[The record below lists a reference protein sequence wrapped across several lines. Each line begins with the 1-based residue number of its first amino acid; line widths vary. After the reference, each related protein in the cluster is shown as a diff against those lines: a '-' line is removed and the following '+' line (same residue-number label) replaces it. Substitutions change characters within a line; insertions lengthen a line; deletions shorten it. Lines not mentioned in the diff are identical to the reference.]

1 MNIKRWVALGIAAL
15 LVGVSILVNS
25 VSAALSTDWTSWLED
40 YESTMLETMGSTVI
54 ESGDVSERIVVLR
67 VDGVIQDTGAASSLF
82 ATEGYNHS
90 FFLQQLE
97 EAKNDPTVKGIVL
110 AVDSPGGGVV
120 ESAEIYKDL
129 MKIKDETEK
138 PIYVSMGGMAA
149 SGGYYIAAPADKIF
163 VMKETM
169 TGSIGVI
176 LQSVNYGDLAEKYG
190 VEFVTIKTGPYKDIL
205 SPSREMLP
213 EEEEMLQDMIND
225 SYEEFVRII
234 AEGRGMTE
242 EEVRKVAD
250 GRIINGRQ
258 AIEANLADDYGFE
271 EDVIAAMKE
280 DLDIPGAEVFEYSQE
295 QSLSSLFGVKV
306 QSFLGLDLETQ
317 VISKL
322 ITDNQAPRMMYLY
335 GEQ

>member
-1 MNIKRWVALGIAAL
+1 MNTKRWVALGIATL

-25 VSAALSTDWTSWLED
+25 VSAAFSTDWSSWLDD
-40 YESTMLETMGSTVI
+40 YETTMMDSMGTSVI
-54 ESGDVSERIVVLR
+54 EAGDTSNRIAVLR
-67 VDGVIQDTGAASSLF
+67 VDGVIQDTGSATSLLGS
-82 ATEGYNHS
+82 TGYNHG

-97 EAKNDPTVKGIVL
+97 EAKNDPTIKGIVL
-110 AVDSPGGGVV
+110 SVDSPGGGVV

-129 MKIKDETEK
+129 MKIKEETDK

-163 VMKETM
+163 VMRETM

-176 LQSVNYGDLAEKYG
+176 LQSINYGDLAEEYG
-190 VEFVTIKTGPYKDIL
+190 VDFVTIKTGPYKDIL
-205 SPSREMLP
+205 SPSRDMLP
-213 EEEEMLQDMIND
+213 EEEEMLQEMIND

-234 AEGRGMTE
+234 AEGRGMSE
-242 EEVRKVAD
+242 EEVRPVAD
-250 GRIINGRQ
+250 GRILNGRQ

-271 EDVIAAMKE
+271 EDVIAALKQ
-280 DLDIPGAEVFEYSQE
+280 DLDLPDAEVFEFSQD

-317 VISKL
+317 IISKL

>member
-1 MNIKRWVALGIAAL
+1 MNIKRWVALGIATL
-15 LVGVSILVNS
+15 LVAVSIIVNS

-67 VDGVIQDTGAASSLF
+67 VEGVIQDTGAASSLF

-90 FFLQQLE
+90 FFLKQLE
-97 EAKNDPTVKGIVL
+97 KAKNDPTVKGIVL

-129 MKIKDETEK
+129 MKIKDETDK

-205 SPSREMLP
+205 SPSRDMLP

-234 AEGRGMTE
+234 AEGRGMSE

-250 GRIINGRQ
+250 GRILNGRQ

-295 QSLSSLFGVKV
+295 QSLSSLFGVKA
-306 QSFLGLDLETQ
+306 QSFLGLDIETQ

>member
-1 MNIKRWVALGIAAL
+1 MNIKRWVALGIATL
-15 LVGVSILVNS
+15 LVGVSIIVNS

-40 YESTMLETMGSTVI
+40 YEFTMLETMGSTVI

-67 VDGVIQDTGAASSLF
+67 VEGVIQDTGAASSLF

-90 FFLQQLE
+90 FFLKQLE

-129 MKIKDETEK
+129 MKIKDETDK

-205 SPSREMLP
+205 SPSRDMLP

-234 AEGRGMTE
+234 AEGRGMSE

-250 GRIINGRQ
+250 GRILNGRQ

-280 DLDIPGAEVFEYSQE
+280 DLDMPGAEVFEYSQE
-295 QSLSSLFGVKV
+295 QSLSSLFGVKA
-306 QSFLGLDLETQ
+306 QSFLGLDIETQ